1 MPQGEPVT
9 DPCDPMTDV
18 VTAFLMHDGRVLVL
32 QRSDRVSA
40 YPGRWAGVS
49 GSLEGAALEQAY
61 TEIAGETG
69 LGREDVAL
77 EREGAPLE
85 VTDRD
90 LGRVWRVHPFLFTVL
105 DASRIRL
112 DREHVQRRW
121 VWPGEI
127 ERLDTVPGLADAL
140 LRVYP

>member
-1 MPQGEPVT
+1 MAQDPGEPV
-9 DPCDPMTDV
+9 TDV

-32 QRSDRVSA
+32 QRSDRVST
-40 YPGRWAGVS
+40 YSGRWAGVS
-49 GSLEGAALEQAY
+49 GYLEGAALEQAY
-61 TEIAGETG
+61 TEIAEETG
-69 LGREDVAL
+69 LGRKDVAL
-77 EREGAPLE
+77 EREGPPLD

-90 LGRVWRVHPFLFTVL
+90 LGRVWRVHPFLFKVR

-112 DREHVQRRW
+112 DHEHVQRRW

-127 ERLDTVPGLADAL
+127 EQLDTVPGLADAL